1 MVGGGIAGLLTAY
14 YAAPLAESVTVL
26 GLAAAAEPV
35 PRPIRHDFPD
45 MRLASL
51 AAEAHRLWLE
61 LEARSGRRL
70 LRNCGYLT
78 LTRVGGTPD
87 VDATPG
93 ARSHEVLAQLGLRR
107 EALVGAQLASR
118 FPQFT
123 ADAGWLDVDAGL
135 IDNKAVTDALA
146 RAVRERGVTVHESSM
161 VRGIGRDHDAWHVA
175 TDYGVLGCDSLVIT
189 AGLGTNGILELLP
202 GCQAR
207 IPLRPGQPAEVTYFL
222 PAQSERARFTD
233 LVLPAFAYP
242 GAGIYGEP
250 IVDGQT
256 SGVRISLCQR
266 PAAGAFDSAADFVAA
281 CMPALRKA
289 PRVSAGQDRF
299 VEASDYQLTIGPVP
313 GADGAYAAVGWCGS
327 LFAFAPWV
335 ALVLAQ
341 LALNHDTSYGIGRF
355 SPARFAESGA
365 E

>member
-1 MVGGGIAGLLTAY
+1 VLGGGIVGLLTAY

-26 GLAAAAEPV
+26 GQAAAVEPV

-45 MRLASL
+45 LRLACL
-51 AAEAHRLWLE
+51 AAEAHKLWLE
-61 LEARSGRRL
+61 LQARSGRRL

-78 LTRVGGTPD
+78 LARAGGAPG
-87 VDATPG
+87 VDATLG
-93 ARSHEVLAQLGLRR
+93 ALSHEVLAQLGLRR
-107 EALVGAQLASR
+107 EAFAGAQLASR

-135 IDNKAVTDALA
+135 VDNNAVTDALA

-189 AGLGTNGILELLP
+189 AGQGTNGILELLP
-202 GCQAR
+202 GGQAR

-222 PAQSERARFTD
+222 PAQLERAQFTD
-233 LVLPAFAYP
+233 IALPAFAYP

-250 IVDGQT
+250 IVEGQT
-256 SGVRISLCQR
+256 PGVRIGLHRR
-266 PAAGAFDSAADFVAA
+266 PSAGAFDSAADFVAA
-281 CMPALRKA
+281 CMPALRNA
-289 PRVSAGQDRF
+289 PRVSAGQDRCAE
-299 VEASDYQLTIGPVP
+299 VSDDELTIGPVT
-313 GADGAYAAVGWCGS
+313 GADGVYVAAGWCGS
-327 LFAFAPWV
+327 LCAFAPWA

-341 LALNHDTSYGIGRF
+341 LVVNHDTSYDIGRF
-355 SPARFAESGA
+355 LPARFAENGG